1 MANPVEK
8 AALQHCAKL
17 LTTATARRLPKDQAE
32 GLVTA
37 AFVMGAA
44 WALDDPK
51 IMEMADA
58 QIDAVRAARE
68 GRVS

>member
-1 MANPVEK
+1 MSNPVEK
-8 AALQHCAKL
+8 AALQHCEKL
-17 LTTATARRLPKDQAE
+17 LTTAAARTLPRVQAE

-51 IMEMADA
+51 IMELADA

-68 GRVS
+68 GKVS